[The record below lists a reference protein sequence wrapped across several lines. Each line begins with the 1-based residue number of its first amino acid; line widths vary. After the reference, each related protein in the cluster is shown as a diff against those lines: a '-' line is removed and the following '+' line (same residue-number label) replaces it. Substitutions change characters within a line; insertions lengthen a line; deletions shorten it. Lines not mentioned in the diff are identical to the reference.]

1 MEWQYLKGFYTIA
14 KLGSVTRA
22 ADALFRTQS
31 ALSQQVAKLEQSL
44 ECTLFQR
51 VGKNSLQLTTEGKE
65 VFAFAE
71 KMFLHERSLTEKLKA
86 LSQNYEGYI
95 YLSAPYAVHQYILSQ
110 VLCTFLQQYPNI
122 LLHIFDYTPHRC
134 IESVQRG
141 QADFCIVHE
150 SSVPSSMH
158 ITPWLRGQY
167 MVVVPKG
174 HPLEKLERIELEDIV
189 QYPLNL
195 PRPNVKAS
203 ARDKLDRACELAGLS
218 FHTIVESPNAA
229 INITYATKGVGI
241 AVQLCYPHTI
251 AHFKDRASFLPLTHI
266 FPDENLVIAMRK
278 EGEANAQKDEFLRFL
293 FEEGMEILE
302 KSIS

>member
-1 MEWQYLKGFYTIA
+1 MEWQYLKSFYTIA

-31 ALSQQVAKLEQSL
+31 ALSQQISKLEQSL

-65 VFAFAE
+65 VFIFAE
-71 KMFLHERSLTEKLKA
+71 KIFLQERSLAEKLKA
-86 LSQNYEGYI
+86 LSQQYEGYV
-95 YLSAPYAVHQYILSQ
+95 YLSAPYAVHQYILSKLLYAFMQ
-110 VLCTFLQQYPNI
+110 KYPNI

-141 QADFCIVHE
+141 QANFCIVHE
-150 SSVPSSMH
+150 SSVPHNMY

-167 MVVVPKG
+167 MVVTPIG
-174 HPLEKLERIELEDIV
+174 HPLEKLARIELEDLI

-203 ARDKLDRACELAGLS
+203 ARDKLDRACESAGLS

-251 AHFKDRASFLPLTHI
+251 AHFKDRARFLPLSHI

-278 EGEANAQKDEFLRFL
+278 ESESSAQKDEFLRFL
-293 FEEGMEILE
+293 FEEGMDLLE
-302 KSIS
+302 QSIV